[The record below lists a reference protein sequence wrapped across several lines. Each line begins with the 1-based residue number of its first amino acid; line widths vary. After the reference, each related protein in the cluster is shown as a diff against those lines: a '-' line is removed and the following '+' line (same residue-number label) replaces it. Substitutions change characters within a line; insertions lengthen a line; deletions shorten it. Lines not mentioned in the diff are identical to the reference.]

1 MFPTTAIAHN
11 VSICLRCQY
20 RLSVQQRTQQ
30 KRPRL
35 PLVRLV
41 SRLLTSRAS
50 IYQHILQPK
59 DLTLSDVHVTED
71 QPKSWFAPR
80 PEIFDKYHKAILNI
94 DALGKRG
101 EVLVMADDLTKEE
114 KDNAFE
120 KKEAVKSSVAMDASQ
135 IIDKIDGETGMVGS
149 ERVAENLEN
158 IRLIWTQDR
167 SKAPTVSEF
176 EELAKSLHD
185 GFTKRQLLHYF
196 LSLHHQDSQL
206 ELLGAFGTDL
216 YKRSQW
222 TPGSTHF
229 PGDALKRLND
239 LKAEIQAKKGSNKV
253 LKPFLKY
260 RMISKNKH
268 AIVDRILRQR
278 WHLRTQ
284 EDLKVSGELDIW
296 LSRDHLKVLLIH
308 RKNLIIFSTSRF

>member
-11 VSICLRCQY
+11 LSICLRCQY
-20 RLSVQQRTQQ
+20 RLSVQRTQQ

-35 PLVRLV
+35 PLVHLV

-59 DLTLSDVHVTED
+59 DLALSDEHVTEGQSKD
-71 QPKSWFAPR
+71 WL
-80 PEIFDKYHKAILNI
+80 FDKYHKAFLDIN
-94 DALGKRG
+94 ALGKRG

-114 KDNAFE
+114 KDDAFE
-120 KKEAVKSSVAMDASQ
+120 KKEAVNSSVAMDASQ

-158 IRLIWTQDR
+158 IRLIWTQDQ

-176 EELAKSLHD
+176 EELAKSLYD

-196 LSLHHQDSQL
+196 LSLRDQDSQS

-260 RMISKNKH
+260 RMIRENKH
-268 AIVDRILRQR
+268 IIVDRILRQR

-284 EDLKVSGELDIW
+284 EDLKTSGELDIW

-308 RKNLIIFSTSRF
+308 RKNLIIFLTSWS

>member
-1 MFPTTAIAHN
+1 
-11 VSICLRCQY
+11 
-20 RLSVQQRTQQ
+20 
-30 KRPRL
+30 
-35 PLVRLV
+35 
-41 SRLLTSRAS
+41 
-50 IYQHILQPK
+50 
-59 DLTLSDVHVTED
+59 
-71 QPKSWFAPR
+71 
-80 PEIFDKYHKAILNI
+80 
-94 DALGKRG
+94 
-101 EVLVMADDLTKEE
+101 MADDLTKEE

-135 IIDKIDGETGMVGS
+135 IIDKIDGETGLVGS

-158 IRLIWTQDR
+158 IRLICTQDR

-176 EELAKSLHD
+176 EELAKSLYD
-185 GFTKRQLLHYF
+185 GFTRRQLLHYF
-196 LSLHHQDSQL
+196 LSLHHQDIQL
-206 ELLGAFGTDL
+206 ELLGAYGTDL

-239 LKAEIQAKKGSNKV
+239 LKAEIQAIKGSNKV